1 MGTFMSKLSLY
12 DIFSMLIPGGII
24 MFAFLINIECLHSF
38 LLTYING
45 HETFVVVLF
54 LGPIAYIIGIG
65 NHILTHWT
73 WSFFKNYPILLMD
86 CLKSEIKQFDKAT
99 ILQEIYTSC
108 IKNSNKAELSST
120 DDYIGFTFVAILALI
135 SISSI
140 GGIIVSIDS
149 IGYFYIVLSTLFI
162 ILSLCTIRYWNN
174 GDIIYAKIIKNEYYK
189 AYYYIQQKSKN
200 TDISVIEG
208 QVAFLQSMLLPL
220 ALMIILPKLIPC
232 SYGVIRLVLFIIFL
246 IIFPIIYNRI
256 RKIHS
261 RVWEDYNFLH
271 DQSNIKKYEKATCFI
286 YSCIYFAHMRFL
298 W

>member
-1 MGTFMSKLSLY
+1 MGAFMSKLSLY

-24 MFAFLINIECLHSF
+24 MFAFLMNIECLHSF

-45 HETFVVVLF
+45 H
-54 LGPIAYIIGIG
+54 
-65 NHILTHWT
+65 
-73 WSFFKNYPILLMD
+73 D
-86 CLKSEIKQFDKAT
+86 
-99 ILQEIYTSC
+99 
-108 IKNSNKAELSST
+108 
-120 DDYIGFTFVAILALI
+120 I

-140 GGIIVSIDS
+140 ASIIVSTDS

-162 ILSLCTIRYWNN
+162 ILSLCIIRYWNK

-220 ALMIILPKLIPC
+220 ALMITLPNTILIPS

-271 DQSNIKKYEKATCFI
+271 DQSNIKK
-286 YSCIYFAHMRFL
+286 L
-298 W
+298 

>member
-1 MGTFMSKLSLY
+1 
-12 DIFSMLIPGGII
+12 MLIPGGII

-45 HETFVVVLF
+45 HETFAVVLF

-65 NHILTHWT
+65 NHILTYWT

-86 CLKSEIKQFDKAT
+86 CLKSEIKQFDKAP

-108 IKNSNKAELSST
+108 IKNSHKAELSST
-120 DDYIGFTFVAILALI
+120 DDYIGFTFVTILALI

-140 GGIIVSIDS
+140 VGIIVSTDS

-162 ILSLCTIRYWNN
+162 ILSLCIIRYWNN

-220 ALMIILPKLIPC
+220 ALMITLPNTILIPS

-271 DQSNIKKYEKATCFI
+271 DQSNIK
-286 YSCIYFAHMRFL
+286 
-298 W
+298 